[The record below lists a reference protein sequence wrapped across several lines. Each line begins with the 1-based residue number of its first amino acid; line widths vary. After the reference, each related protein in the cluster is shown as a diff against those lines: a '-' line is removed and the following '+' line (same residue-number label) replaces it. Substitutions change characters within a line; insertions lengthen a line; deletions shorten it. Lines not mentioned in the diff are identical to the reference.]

1 MALTGA
7 TDPSL
12 VGASELSDSSSLVEA
27 VVGSL
32 VARDVL
38 TPQALT
44 RGRRAAE
51 QQGERLDIVLNKL
64 GLASDD
70 ALATAWASIVDLP
83 IIGPLDYPPEPVLP
97 DMLGSTFLAN
107 ARTLPL
113 RVREDTLDLAVVD
126 PLDRFTPAAI
136 AAKTGLKVARRLARP
151 GEFTAAF
158 ERLYTNAQAT
168 LADADV
174 LLGTDAALTGDVER
188 LRDLASDAP
197 VIRVVNGLV
206 DRAIELGAS
215 DLHIAATR
223 TGLRV
228 RYRLDGVLREV
239 DPPPLQFHAAI
250 ISRLKI
256 MAGLDI
262 AERRLPQDGRIRIA
276 WRGREIDLRIA
287 TAPHAN
293 GEGAVLRVLDRS
305 AVRLDFAALGF
316 SPSLVKTLTAIL
328 AEPHGIFLVT
338 GPTGSGKTTTLYAA
352 LRAIT
357 TPERNVI
364 TVEDPVEYQLD
375 GVNQIQVNRKIGL
388 DFASALRSI
397 LRQDPDIIMVGEIRD
412 GETAAVANQA
422 ALTGHLVLATVH
434 TNTAV
439 AALPR
444 LVDMGVEPYLL
455 ASTVRGTMAQRL
467 VRRLCPVC
475 RREVGL
481 EDWQR
486 RLWQRQADAPRT
498 CYEPVGCHAC
508 KGTGY
513 AGRVA
518 VAEVMPMVP
527 ALRTKLLEKAD
538 EADLAQT
545 ARAAGMAT
553 LMDDGLG
560 KVAAGLTSVTEL
572 LRVIGS
578 G

>member
-1 MALTGA
+1 M
-7 TDPSL
+7 
-12 VGASELSDSSSLVEA
+12 
-27 VVGSL
+27 
-32 VARDVL
+32 
-38 TPQALT
+38 T

-136 AAKTGLKVARRLARP
+136 AAKTGLEVARRLARP

-352 LRAIT
+352 LRA
-357 TPERNVI
+357 
-364 TVEDPVEYQLD
+364 
-375 GVNQIQVNRKIGL
+375 
-388 DFASALRSI
+388 S
-397 LRQDPDIIMVGEIRD
+397 
-412 GETAAVANQA
+412 
-422 ALTGHLVLATVH
+422 
-434 TNTAV
+434 
-439 AALPR
+439 
-444 LVDMGVEPYLL
+444 
-455 ASTVRGTMAQRL
+455 
-467 VRRLCPVC
+467 
-475 RREVGL
+475 
-481 EDWQR
+481 QR
-486 RLWQRQADAPRT
+486 RRRRNDDHGRGP
-498 CYEPVGCHAC
+498 
-508 KGTGY
+508 
-513 AGRVA
+513 GRVS
-518 VAEVMPMVP
+518 
-527 ALRTKLLEKAD
+527 
-538 EADLAQT
+538 
-545 ARAAGMAT
+545 ARRA
-553 LMDDGLG
+553 
-560 KVAAGLTSVTEL
+560 
-572 LRVIGS
+572 
-578 G
+578 